1 MYNNRNEPTEKM
13 IKDVLE
19 DTREAL
25 RVADRENAS
34 DYAVIEWAL
43 AKHIPESVRRSES
56 KGFICPNCGLR
67 AVVLETYCH
76 YCGQKLHWEFNETN
90 I

>member
-1 MYNNRNEPTEKM
+1 MYNNRNEPTEEM

-19 DTREAL
+19 DTKEAL
-25 RVADRENAS
+25 RVANREKAS

-56 KGFICPNCGLR
+56 KGFICPSCGLR
-67 AVVLETYCH
+67 GVVLETYCH

>member
-1 MYNNRNEPTEKM
+1 MFNNCNEPTEQM
-13 IKDVLE
+13 IKDVMD
-19 DTREAL
+19 DTKEAL
-25 RVADRENAS
+25 RVANRENAS

-43 AKHIPESVRRSES
+43 AKQIPEPVKRSES
-56 KGFICPNCGLR
+56 KGFICPKCGLR